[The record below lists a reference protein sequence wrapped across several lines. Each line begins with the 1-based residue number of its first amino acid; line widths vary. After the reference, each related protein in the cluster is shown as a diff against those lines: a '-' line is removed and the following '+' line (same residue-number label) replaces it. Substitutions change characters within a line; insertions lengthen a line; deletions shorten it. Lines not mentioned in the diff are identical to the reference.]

1 MSESLC
7 IIIDVSGSMQNMGK
21 IHLLRNLCRY
31 VAQLRL
37 IDQQKYAAISVR
49 FYQWAQAISEF
60 TLQSDGDI
68 LALYAKGSSH
78 LGRLSEFLSQ
88 NLDPAARPMVLILSD
103 GYFSNSDISAFQQRL
118 STLSNLSVR
127 TIAVGADANVM
138 TLRKLSTND
147 SVYLAEN
154 ISAAIDSVI
163 FGSDKLLLA
172 PISTAE
178 ILNASTC
185 VEEPEEDW
193 DV

>member
-31 VAQLRL
+31 VAQLPL
-37 IDQQKYAAISVR
+37 INQQKYAATNVR

-60 TLQSDGDI
+60 TLQSDGDMP
-68 LALYAKGSSH
+68 ALNAEGSSH
-78 LGRLSEFLSQ
+78 LGGLSDFLSQ
-88 NLDPAARPMVLILSD
+88 NLNPVARSMVLILSD
-103 GYFSNSDISAFQQRL
+103 GYFSTSDISAFQQRL

-127 TIAVGADANVM
+127 TVAVGADANVM

-154 ISAAIDSVI
+154 ILAAIDSAI

-172 PISTAE
+172 PLSTAE
-178 ILNASTC
+178 ILYASTC